1 MLQVISFLSEDSPWM
16 EWSWRSDQ
24 QLNPLAPEVAV
35 TALRVC
41 SGMAVMR
48 WFDHSKP
55 ERAQSLLKQKK
66 PTNGAM
72 RTRGLRGESSSTGS
86 CHVGP
91 SRDPQPTRTLISH
104 ERVTQPS
111 PRATADGTDARR
123 KHRYLS
129 PFLGK
134 VFLSRC
140 GSL

>member
-24 QLNPLAPEVAV
+24 RLNPLAPEVAV

-41 SGMAVMR
+41 SGMVVMR
-48 WFDHSKP
+48 WFDHSQP
-55 ERAQSLLKQKK
+55 ERAQPLLKQKK
-66 PTNGAM
+66 PTNGEM
-72 RTRGLRGESSSTGS
+72 RTRGLQGEPSSTGS
-86 CHVGP
+86 CCMGQ
-91 SRDPQPTRTLISH
+91 SGGPQPTRTPISH